1 MKQIHLGIIGYGIQ
15 GSHYVKI
22 LCDEKRCPDTQV
34 TSVFEIDENKRK
46 QGMIDHPELPFFD
59 DFETMAKSGLVENDQ
74 IHLKVLT
81 MEEEE
86 FNIPANAFKKIPS
99 VSKELE
105 TDDLNLQHAG
115 VLDNFARKIL
125 YDEPFLFEG
134 ENGLNSLLLCN
145 VIYLSSFLKQTIQ
158 FPFDEALYYELLK
171 EKIVSSK

>member
-1 MKQIHLGIIGYGIQ
+1 M
-15 GSHYVKI
+15 KI
-22 LCDEKRCPDTQV
+22 LCDEKRCPDIQV
-34 TSVFEIDENKRK
+34 TAVFEIDENKRK
-46 QGMIDHPELPFFD
+46 QGMIDHPVLPFFD
-59 DFETMAKSGLVENDQ
+59 DFEAMAKSGLVENDQ

-86 FNIPANAFKKIPS
+86 FNIPANAFKKIPF

-105 TDDLNLQHAG
+105 TDGLNLQHAG

-134 ENGLNSLLLCN
+134 KNGLNSLLLCN
-145 VIYLSSFLKQTIQ
+145 AIYLSSFLKQTIQ

-171 EKIVSSK
+171 EKTVSSR

>member
-1 MKQIHLGIIGYGIQ
+1 MKT
-15 GSHYVKI
+15 K
-22 LCDEKRCPDTQV
+22 
-34 TSVFEIDENKRK
+34 ENKAWLIIRNYLSS
-46 QGMIDHPELPFFD
+46 MILKPWQK
-59 DFETMAKSGLVENDQ
+59 AVLVENDQ

-86 FNIPANAFKKIPS
+86 FNIPANAFKKIPF
-99 VSKELE
+99 VSKEFE
-105 TDDLNLQHAG
+105 TDGLNLQHVG

-145 VIYLSSFLKQTIQ
+145 AIYLSSFLKQTIQ

>member
-1 MKQIHLGIIGYGIQ
+1 M
-15 GSHYVKI
+15 I
-22 LCDEKRCPDTQV
+22 LKPWQKAV
-34 TSVFEIDENKRK
+34 
-46 QGMIDHPELPFFD
+46 
-59 DFETMAKSGLVENDQ
+59 LVDNDQ

-86 FNIPANAFKKIPS
+86 FNIPANAFKKIPF

-105 TDDLNLQHAG
+105 TDGLNLQHAG

-145 VIYLSSFLKQTIQ
+145 AIYLSSFLKQTIQ

-171 EKIVSSK
+171 EKIVSSGWCIRYSKQAF

>member
-1 MKQIHLGIIGYGIQ
+1 MKLLDRIRNNEPLFSWLNIIFGCFVAASAYPLFMTPHNIAPGGLTGVAI
-15 GSHYVKI
+15 I
-22 LCDEKRCPDTQV
+22 LNYL
-34 TSVFEIDENKRK
+34 SS
-46 QGMIDHPELPFFD
+46 MILKPWQK
-59 DFETMAKSGLVENDQ
+59 AVLVENDQ

-86 FNIPANAFKKIPS
+86 FNIPANAFKKIPF

-105 TDDLNLQHAG
+105 TDGLNLQHAG

-145 VIYLSSFLKQTIQ
+145 AIYLSSFLKQTIQ

-171 EKIVSSK
+171 EKIVSSG

>member
-22 LCDEKRCPDTQV
+22 LCDEKRCPDIQV
-34 TSVFEIDENKRK
+34 TAVFEIDENKRK
-46 QGMIDHPELPFFD
+46 QGMIDHPELSFFD
-59 DFETMAKSGLVENDQ
+59 DFEAMAKSGPRRKRSDPSQSLA
-74 IHLKVLT
+74 

-86 FNIPANAFKKIPS
+86 FNIPANAFKKIPF
-99 VSKELE
+99 VSKKLE
-105 TDDLNLQHAG
+105 TDGLNLQHAG
-115 VLDNFARKIL
+115 VLDSFARKIL

-145 VIYLSSFLKQTIQ
+145 AIYLSSFLKQTIQ